1 LADFATGLDD
11 GTNWSPPITGVK
23 SSSLENLHMPAI
35 YIATAVSTGTGRDG
49 HVETSDGKVS
59 LDLAYPKE
67 IGGSGAGS
75 NPEQLVA
82 MGYAACFLS
91 ALSVVARRRKI
102 TLRSAE
108 VTGNVSLHKSGDDYS
123 LSFDIVAHLPGVAA
137 DEAEAIVAEAHTV
150 CPYSKAFTHG
160 APAQARAET

>member
-1 LADFATGLDD
+1 MT
-11 GTNWSPPITGVK
+11 SV
-23 SSSLENLHMPAI
+23 
-35 YIATAVSTGTGRDG
+35 YIATAVSTGTGREG

-82 MGYAACFLS
+82 MGYAACFSS
-91 ALSVVARRRKI
+91 ALSVVAHRRGI
-102 TLRSAE
+102 AIPSSE
-108 VTGNVSLHKSGDDYS
+108 VTCNVSLHKSGDDYS
-123 LSFDIVAHLPGVAA
+123 LSFDIVAHLLGVAA
-137 DEAEAIVAEAHTV
+137 DQADAIVAEAHTV

-160 APAQARAET
+160 APALARAET